1 MFNIFKTNKAQTN
14 DNVSAQSNEHDNAV
28 KNNSTEEEENK
39 KVHGE
44 DGVCC
49 GGCGGE

>member
-1 MFNIFKTNKAQTN
+1 MFNIFKTNKAQAN
-14 DNVSAQSNEHDNAV
+14 DDVSAQSTEFENAV
-28 KNNSTEEEENK
+28 KSNSSKGQENK

>member
-1 MFNIFKTNKAQTN
+1 MNSCLDQIEEDKEIYAIVLT
-14 DNVSAQSNEHDNAV
+14 SADE
-28 KNNSTEEEENK
+28 K

-49 GGCGGE
+49 GGCGGQ